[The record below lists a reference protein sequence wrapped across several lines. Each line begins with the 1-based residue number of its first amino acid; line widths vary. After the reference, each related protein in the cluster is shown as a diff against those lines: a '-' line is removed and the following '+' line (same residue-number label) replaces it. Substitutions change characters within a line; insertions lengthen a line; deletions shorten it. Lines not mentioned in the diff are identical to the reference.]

1 MTGLPSHN
9 MLNSILDQ
17 LETGIIVLNEQAEV
31 IHWNRWMS
39 RRSELSC
46 QQVNNQSLETV
57 FPEIQGSRLVTAVK
71 HALKDGLPSL
81 LSPALHGTL
90 LPLYANPADRRHDR
104 RTHQMTHIL
113 PLKQSDEIRHC
124 IIQINDVSANIS
136 RERLLRQQAEN
147 LRRSTT
153 EDVLTQIP
161 NRKKFDEVL
170 ALEFRKAQLRGTPL
184 SLAIADIDEFNS
196 YNHHYGREHGDKV
209 LTELAAILRT
219 SVRTPNEL
227 VCRYG
232 GEEFGFILP
241 GMGPEEAC
249 AFAEKVRLLVLSRAM
264 PFEHSQ
270 HNRAI
275 TISVGITTM
284 LPDQGTDTHTLVS
297 SADVAL
303 YQAKHEG
310 RNQAIYFDVQEGTFK
325 ACI

>member
-1 MTGLPSHN
+1 MTYIASHT
-9 MLNSILDQ
+9 MLSNILDQ
-17 LETGIIVLNEQAEV
+17 LETGIIVINEQGEV

-39 RRSELSC
+39 RRSGLSC
-46 QQVNNQSLETV
+46 EQVENQPLEAV
-57 FPEIQGSRLVTAVK
+57 FPEVHGSRLISAIK
-71 HALKDGLPSL
+71 YALRDGLPSL

-90 LPLYANPADRRHDR
+90 LPLYANPVDRRHDR

-113 PLKQSDEIRHC
+113 PLKQEDGVHHC

-170 ALEFRKAQLRGTPL
+170 SLEFRKSQLRATPL
-184 SLAIADIDEFNS
+184 SLAIADIDEFNN
-196 YNHHYGREHGDKV
+196 YNHHYGREQGDKV
-209 LTELAAILRT
+209 LAEIAAILRT
-219 SVRTPNEL
+219 SVRTPNEI

-241 GMGPEEAC
+241 GMGPDEAC
-249 AFAEKVRLLVLSRAM
+249 AFAEKVRLLVLSRAID
-264 PFEHSQ
+264 FEHSR
-270 HNRAI
+270 HNRAV
-275 TISVGITTM
+275 TISIGITTM

-325 ACI
+325 ACV